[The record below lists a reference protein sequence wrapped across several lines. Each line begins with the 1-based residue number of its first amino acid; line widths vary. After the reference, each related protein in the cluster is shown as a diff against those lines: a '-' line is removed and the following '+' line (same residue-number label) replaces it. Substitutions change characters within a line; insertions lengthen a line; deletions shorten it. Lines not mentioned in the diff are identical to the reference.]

1 MNKFR
6 LEPRNGVI
14 KNKDL
19 SVTIL
24 DIPIEDSVGKFD
36 KNLSQVGEKYPKTYE
51 SYINWRTARLGAVI
65 GWDIQKAVMKR
76 FH

>member
-1 MNKFR
+1 MCKLR

-24 DIPIEDSVGKFD
+24 DIPMEDSIGKFD
-36 KNLSQVGEKYPKTYE
+36 KNLSQVGEKYPKTYD
-51 SYINWRTARLGAVI
+51 SYINWRTVRLGAVI

>member
-1 MNKFR
+1 MKKFK

-24 DIPIEDSVGKFD
+24 DIPIEDNVGKFD
-36 KNLSQVGEKYPKTYE
+36 KNLSSVGEDYPKTYD
-51 SYINWRTARLGAVI
+51 SYIDWRTVRFGAVI
-65 GWDIQKAVMKR
+65 GWDIQKAVMKHFR
-76 FH
+76 